1 MQDPIKVFS
10 DMDETAEDMDTPK
23 MEPDLQQSLG
33 HTIDLER
40 IEILTGGVTEG
51 YLQQNSLLS

>member
-1 MQDPIKVFS
+1 
-10 DMDETAEDMDTPK
+10 MDETAEDMDTPK